1 MGRFLGLCA
10 AAAWIFVAAGCST
23 GRENNALLLG
33 GIAAGLGV
41 TPSNDLDQI
50 YYIGVFD
57 PTEQVPEMIYRVRV
71 RGQASALSFMRFAS
85 GWVHADLIDSLSS
98 KAVGVPQNLPGVPDC
113 AADAAKCG
121 GLPTGRSLVMFG
133 PDGFREAPANHRL
146 VIVMGSQA
154 DVFFSQM
161 DKALGEYSSITAE
174 RDNLPLQRD
183 FMAALLALK
192 DDRQKVRDLKLN
204 LVKEGVQ

>member
-1 MGRFLGLCA
+1 
-10 AAAWIFVAAGCST
+10 
-23 GRENNALLLG
+23 
-33 GIAAGLGV
+33 
-41 TPSNDLDQI
+41 
-50 YYIGVFD
+50 
-57 PTEQVPEMIYRVRV
+57 
-71 RGQASALSFMRFAS
+71 
-85 GWVHADLIDSLSS
+85 
-98 KAVGVPQNLPGVPDC
+98 
-113 AADAAKCG
+113 
-121 GLPTGRSLVMFG
+121 MFG

>member
-1 MGRFLGLCA
+1 MKRILRLCA
-10 AAAWIFVAAGCST
+10 AAAVVLVAAGCST

-71 RGQASALSFMRFAS
+71 RGQASALSWMRFAS
-85 GWVHADLIDSLSS
+85 GWVHADMIDSLNS

-113 AADAAKCG
+113 TADPAKCG
-121 GLPTGRSLVMFG
+121 ALPTGRRLVMFG

-146 VIVMGSQA
+146 VIVMGSDA
-154 DVFFSQM
+154 DAFFSQM

-192 DDRQKVRDLKLN
+192 DDQQKVRDLKLN